1 MVPCHHLGFEVLLV
15 WYHALRS
22 QSLALKL
29 VELLVL
35 LVWWC
40 WIVAQSLLVVCVCV
54 LDAYDCVVLSDW
66 CSAPMP
72 CSADRCANCRKG
84 SNPNVGARWMLVC

>member
-1 MVPCHHLGFEVLLV
+1 MVPCHQLGFEVLLV

-35 LVWWC
+35 LVWRC

-54 LDAYDCVVLSDW
+54 LDAYVCVVLSD
-66 CSAPMP
+66 
-72 CSADRCANCRKG
+72 
-84 SNPNVGARWMLVC
+84 

>member
-40 WIVAQSLLVVCVCV
+40 WIVAQSLLVVCVCACCPV
-54 LDAYDCVVLSDW
+54 GLVFCAHAVFCGQVCELPEGFKSKCRCSLD
-66 CSAPMP
+66 
-72 CSADRCANCRKG
+72 
-84 SNPNVGARWMLVC
+84 VGLLICW